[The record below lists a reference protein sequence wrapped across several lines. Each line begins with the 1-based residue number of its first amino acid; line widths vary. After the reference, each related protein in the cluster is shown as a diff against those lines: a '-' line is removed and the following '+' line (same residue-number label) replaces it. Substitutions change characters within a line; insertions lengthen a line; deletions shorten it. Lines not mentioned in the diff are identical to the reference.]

1 MVIFFLSVW
10 LFVYLY
16 SSFYWV
22 SSSRSYHL
30 MTLVRGVISNLFP
43 GSRAT
48 RALYIVLMTI
58 LLFLNFISNIPF
70 SLSPTLYYWFTFSV
84 SFVIWVALMSVIFF
98 TSRYSFLAHI
108 IPYGAPMFLGLL
120 LPLIEI
126 FRQVIRPLTLIIR
139 LRTNLSAGH
148 IIIFMFSFFSSFSFT
163 LVVLITPLLVVL
175 LVLELAI
182 SLLQAY
188 IFSSLSFMYL
198 EESLNL

>member
-1 MVIFFLSVW
+1 
-10 LFVYLY
+10 
-16 SSFYWV
+16 
-22 SSSRSYHL
+22 
-30 MTLVRGVISNLFP
+30 
-43 GSRAT
+43 
-48 RALYIVLMTI
+48 
-58 LLFLNFISNIPF
+58 
-70 SLSPTLYYWFTFSV
+70 
-84 SFVIWVALMSVIFF
+84 MSVIFS

>member
-1 MVIFFLSVW
+1 
-10 LFVYLY
+10 
-16 SSFYWV
+16 
-22 SSSRSYHL
+22 
-30 MTLVRGVISNLFP
+30 
-43 GSRAT
+43 
-48 RALYIVLMTI
+48 
-58 LLFLNFISNIPF
+58 
-70 SLSPTLYYWFTFSV
+70 
-84 SFVIWVALMSVIFF
+84 
-98 TSRYSFLAHI
+98 
-108 IPYGAPMFLGLL
+108 MFLGLL

-163 LVVLITPLLVVL
+163 LVLLITPLLVVL

>member
-1 MVIFFLSVW
+1 MCVC
-10 LFVYLY
+10 
-16 SSFYWV
+16 
-22 SSSRSYHL
+22 
-30 MTLVRGVISNLFP
+30 
-43 GSRAT
+43 
-48 RALYIVLMTI
+48 
-58 LLFLNFISNIPF
+58 
-70 SLSPTLYYWFTFSV
+70 
-84 SFVIWVALMSVIFF
+84 
-98 TSRYSFLAHI
+98 
-108 IPYGAPMFLGLL
+108 FLGLL

>member
-1 MVIFFLSVW
+1 
-10 LFVYLY
+10 
-16 SSFYWV
+16 
-22 SSSRSYHL
+22 
-30 MTLVRGVISNLFP
+30 
-43 GSRAT
+43 
-48 RALYIVLMTI
+48 
-58 LLFLNFISNIPF
+58 
-70 SLSPTLYYWFTFSV
+70 
-84 SFVIWVALMSVIFF
+84 
-98 TSRYSFLAHI
+98 
-108 IPYGAPMFLGLL
+108 MFLGLL